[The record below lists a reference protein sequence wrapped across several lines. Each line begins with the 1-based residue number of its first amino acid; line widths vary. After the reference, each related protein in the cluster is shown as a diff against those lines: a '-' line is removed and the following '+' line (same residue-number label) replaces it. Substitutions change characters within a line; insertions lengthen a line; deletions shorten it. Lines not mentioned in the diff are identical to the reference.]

1 MLIKVDVF
9 FIVPHVTL
17 KLEAY
22 IIGGRKKKKKEY
34 FLNLVLFTFKVA

>member
-1 MLIKVDVF
+1 MLIKVDVC

-22 IIGGRKKKKKEY
+22 IIGGRNKEY